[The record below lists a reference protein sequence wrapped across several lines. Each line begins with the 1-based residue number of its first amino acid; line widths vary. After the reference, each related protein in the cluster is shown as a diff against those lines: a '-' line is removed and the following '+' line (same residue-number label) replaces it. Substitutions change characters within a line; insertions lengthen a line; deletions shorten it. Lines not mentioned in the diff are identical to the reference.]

1 MRKAAAI
8 VLAAAMSLS
17 LMACGSQESAEDNS
31 STTAQ
36 GAQSEQAEG
45 AEAEAEGSSEE
56 GIKIGVSA
64 PDLTNVFFIQIK
76 DAMEAA
82 LQNENDEII
91 IQDAGSD
98 QNKQMNDVADM
109 ISQGCDVICISAIN
123 SEGVRATLEACKEA
137 DIPVIAF
144 NTAVK
149 NSELVECTVVS
160 DNVEAGRLCAQ
171 ALAEALD
178 GKGKIVEITYST
190 TEVCYDRQMGFEEE
204 LKNYPEMEIIQTR
217 DVEKARSDYSQ
228 PVMVDFLN
236 ANPQIDGVFTINDP
250 TARGA
255 IAALKEAG
263 RLEETK
269 VVAID
274 GSDEGK
280 DFIRAGEM
288 VASAA
293 QDPEQIGTTCIE
305 TAYKLL
311 AGEEVEENVVVPM
324 SIITAENVDEAD

>member
-1 MRKAAAI
+1 MKKVAAI
-8 VLAAAMSLS
+8 VLSAAMAFS
-17 LMACGSQESAEDNS
+17 LMACSSQETASNDSSAAPGTE
-31 STTAQ
+31 
-36 GAQSEQAEG
+36 SEAPAEEG
-45 AEAEAEGSSEE
+45 AGEESSED

-137 DIPVIAF
+137 GIPVIAF

-190 TEVCYDRQMGFEEE
+190 TEVCYDRQKGFEEE
-204 LKNYPEMEIIQTR
+204 LANYPEMEIIQTR

-236 ANPQIDGVFTINDP
+236 ANPVIDGVFTINDP

-263 RLEETK
+263 RLEQTK

-305 TAYKLL
+305 TAYKIL
-311 AGEEVEENVVVPM
+311 AGEEIEENVVVPM
-324 SIITAENVDEAD
+324 SIITAENVDAAE

>member
-1 MRKAAAI
+1 
-8 VLAAAMSLS
+8 
-17 LMACGSQESAEDNS
+17 
-31 STTAQ
+31 
-36 GAQSEQAEG
+36 
-45 AEAEAEGSSEE
+45 
-56 GIKIGVSA
+56 
-64 PDLTNVFFIQIK
+64 
-76 DAMEAA
+76 
-82 LQNENDEII
+82 
-91 IQDAGSD
+91 
-98 QNKQMNDVADM
+98 
-109 ISQGCDVICISAIN
+109 
-123 SEGVRATLEACKEA
+123 
-137 DIPVIAF
+137 
-144 NTAVK
+144 
-149 NSELVECTVVS
+149 
-160 DNVEAGRLCAQ
+160 
-171 ALAEALD
+171 
-178 GKGKIVEITYST
+178 
-190 TEVCYDRQMGFEEE
+190 MGFEEE